1 MKKYI
6 IFFFTLCISTLL
18 AFILPTKAEAYEEVL
33 DQSQTTGGACLTA
46 YSGYNLNQTF
56 IPVKNIIT
64 RIDVK
69 MKNRVGGSNIILILK
84 DEGTGQIVVQTNQ
97 RMDDGDGWESFN
109 LVGDALGYMLDTDH
123 QHSIWIGTGYYSGD
137 TPPCWLYSSSDAYGN
152 GSRRKGSTDYSG
164 DFTFITYGYD
174 VDMGRDNPEPPPPQE
189 DPPSEEPAQEDPP
202 QDDQPGVSTIPDE
215 AQEKEDVEILEA
227 SEDINEPTLQSVI
240 IDNSIVEV
248 EEGIVLVEDEE
259 TMKITGTTDPGDT
272 VAVFIGENAYT
283 AIADEDGNWYVVFSI
298 SELEDGT
305 YDIDAQSTNGELGS
319 AKINLFTLIKGSQ
332 DVVSNEIEEDTNTGL
347 WYNITEGDLR
357 WVSITV
363 LFLLGSI
370 LLIILLKRKKKEE
383 EEKGTDARNK

>member
-1 MKKYI
+1 
-6 IFFFTLCISTLL
+6 S
-18 AFILPTKAEAYEEVL
+18 
-33 DQSQTTGGACLTA
+33 
-46 YSGYNLNQTF
+46 
-56 IPVKNIIT
+56 
-64 RIDVK
+64 
-69 MKNRVGGSNIILILK
+69 
-84 DEGTGQIVVQTNQ
+84 
-97 RMDDGDGWESFN
+97 
-109 LVGDALGYMLDTDH
+109 
-123 QHSIWIGTGYYSGD
+123 
-137 TPPCWLYSSSDAYGN
+137 WLYSSSDAYGN